1 MMLKKIHLSTKKIL
15 ILALV
20 IALCMGF
27 SSSGT
32 LPKKLDP
39 LAPDTVYVNGKIITM
54 DADSSSAEAVAVKEG
69 KIIAVGKSK
78 DIRQLAGRSTKTVDL
93 KGKVMLPGLIDAH
106 SHFPSSGL
114 VGAVYVDLNSPPVG
128 SIEKIQDIID
138 VLTERSQK
146 TTEGEWI
153 LGRGYD
159 QTLIKEKRHP
169 TRDDLDQVST
179 KHPIFLTHTSGHLA
193 VANSAALKL
202 AGITK
207 DTPNPDGGTIW
218 KDRETGEPTG
228 VLEEGAMTLVSKH
241 VPPASFEQNVEAVKE
256 AVKQYT
262 AAGVT
267 TSIIASGSK
276 ESLINL
282 QKYSK
287 QGILPLRITTM
298 GTGGGLGD
306 VSASP
311 GEVGGFITGFGND
324 MLKLGAVKMWQ
335 DGSIQGY
342 TGYLSKPYHVPPGDD
357 PDYRGHPLQSREK
370 LAERVTELHK
380 NGYQVAIHGNGDA
393 AIDDIL
399 YAFRKA
405 QEAFPRKDARH
416 RIEHAQ
422 MAREDQLD
430 EMKELGITPSF
441 YVSHTFFWGDQHW
454 ETFMGPERAA
464 RMSPLNSAVK
474 RGIRFSIHLDTPV
487 TPMSPLQGV
496 WSAVNRTARSGEV
509 IGPEQRVTRMEALR
523 AVTIDAAWQNFE
535 ENIKG
540 SIEQG
545 KYADFVILEENPL
558 TVDPMKIKDINIL
571 ETIINGDTV
580 YKK

>member
-1 MMLKKIHLSTKKIL
+1 MQASGKKMMA
-15 ILALV
+15 LALV
-20 IALCMGF
+20 AAMCMGF

-39 LAPDTVYVNGKIITM
+39 LAPDTVYTNGTVITM
-54 DADSSSAEAVAVKEG
+54 DDASPSAEAVAVKDG
-69 KIIAVGKSK
+69 RIIAVGKSK
-78 DIRQLAGRSTKTVDL
+78 DIRQLAGRQTKTVDL

-114 VGAVYVDLNSPPVG
+114 EGVVYVNLNSPPVG
-128 SIEKIQDIID
+128 KIQKIADL
-138 VLTERSQK
+138 VSALKERAEE
-146 TTEGEWI
+146 TVAGAWI
-153 LGRGYD
+153 QGRGYD
-159 QTLIKEKRHP
+159 QTLLAEKRHP
-169 TRDDLDQVST
+169 TRADLDQASDE
-179 KHPIFLTHTSGHLA
+179 HPIFITHTSGHLA

-207 DTPNPDGGTIW
+207 DTPNPEGGTIQR
-218 KDRETGEPTG
+218 DRATGEPTG
-228 VLEEGAMTLVSKH
+228 VLEESAMALVSKY
-241 VPPASFEQNVEAVKE
+241 VPAASPEKELAALKE

-267 TSIIASGSK
+267 TSIIAAGSK
-276 ESLINL
+276 TSVMNL

-287 QGILPLRITTM
+287 EGLLPLRITTM
-298 GTGGGLGD
+298 GSGGLGD
-306 VSASP
+306 LSPSP
-311 GEVGGFITGFGND
+311 GELGGFVTGFGND
-324 MLKLGAVKMWQ
+324 TLKLGAVKMWQ

-357 PDYRGHPLQSREK
+357 PEYRGHPLQSREK
-370 LAERVTELHK
+370 LTERVIELHK
-380 NGYQVAIHGNGDA
+380 NGYQIAIHGNGDA

-430 EMKELGITPSF
+430 EMAKLGITPSF

-464 RMSPLNSAVK
+464 RMSPLKSAVK
-474 RGIRFSIHLDTPV
+474 RGIRFSVHLDTPV
-487 TPMSPLQGV
+487 TPMSPLQAV
-496 WSAVNRTARSGEV
+496 WSAVNRTSRSGEV
-509 IGPEQRVTRMEALR
+509 IGPEQRVTRIEALR
-523 AVTIDAAWQNFE
+523 AVTIDAAWQNFD

-540 SIEQG
+540 SIETG
-545 KYADFVILEENPL
+545 KYADFVILGDNPL
-558 TVDPMKIKDINIL
+558 TVQSMKIKDIPIL
-571 ETIINGDTV
+571 ETVINGKTV